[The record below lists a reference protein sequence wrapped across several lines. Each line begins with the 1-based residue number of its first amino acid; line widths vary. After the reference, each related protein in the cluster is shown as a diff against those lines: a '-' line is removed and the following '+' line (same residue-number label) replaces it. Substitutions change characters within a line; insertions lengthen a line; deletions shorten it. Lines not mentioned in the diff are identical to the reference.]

1 MVVILGS
8 VVAYIVGTHMPAA
21 AILAPFFATYFSGG
35 LLVPYT
41 ALLFLSIMLGYLLS
55 PLHLCLVLT
64 TQYFGVGYSE
74 TVKRM
79 FLPLLAMF
87 IAMIV
92 QLAFFL

>member
-1 MVVILGS
+1 
-8 VVAYIVGTHMPAA
+8 
-21 AILAPFFATYFSGG
+21 
-35 LLVPYT
+35 
-41 ALLFLSIMLGYLLS
+41 MLGYLLS